1 MVHLVQLPIL
11 LSTNSQLSSQPN
23 CVVQW
28 SLEPLTVN
36 EESHISRFTSTP
48 KTPNRIPP
56 SSFLQFP
63 AAWTLFAHSNSSN
76 GPVAQT
82 RAYACTETLAY
93 PGTRIFGLTLKNGY
107 GNYSVRRFAADSEL
121 SRSTAIVRTDVSWPH
136 HTRQCRDS
144 MMTKS

>member
-1 MVHLVQLPIL
+1 MIHLVQLPIL

-48 KTPNRIPP
+48 KTPNRSLPG
-56 SSFLQFP
+56 SFLEFP
-63 AAWTLFAHSNSSN
+63 TAHFALSNSSN

-121 SRSTAIVRTDVSWPH
+121 SRS
-136 HTRQCRDS
+136 RQ
-144 MMTKS
+144 